1 MLLRFDGVL
10 MLPKHLTDNFRPLHR
25 DGKSTAFSK
34 MIRTGVV
41 RPVRLHHCDGA
52 DVETA
57 RSLRSRFAELTHKGN
72 GVLGFHAFGVLRER
86 LCGDAATSSFKTRL
100 V

>member
-1 MLLRFDGVL
+1 MLLRFDWVL

-52 DVETA
+52 EVEV
-57 RSLRSRFAELTHKGN
+57 
-72 GVLGFHAFGVLRER
+72 GVAVRAALRELLDDLR
-86 LCGDAATSSFKTRL
+86 GLSNGFPVNTLLVRRNQIGIDADLRQDF
-100 V
+100 